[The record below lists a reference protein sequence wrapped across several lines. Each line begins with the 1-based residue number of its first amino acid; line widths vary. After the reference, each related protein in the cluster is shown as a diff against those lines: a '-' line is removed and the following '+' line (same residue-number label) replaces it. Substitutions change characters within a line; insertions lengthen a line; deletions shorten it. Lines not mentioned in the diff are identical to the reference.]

1 MACHCQVCC
10 AWRVFDICMLTCEIW
25 PQQSRGCITMLPR
38 TNVLIYLSTTHTYL
52 NDVLQRYNILLH
64 PVRLSL
70 KLHMH
75 ATTHAARRATR

>member
-1 MACHCQVCC
+1 
-10 AWRVFDICMLTCEIW
+10 
-25 PQQSRGCITMLPR
+25 MLPR